1 MPIYEIQGKRPQIG
15 STSYVH
21 PTAVI
26 IGDVVIGEG
35 CWIGPNVTI
44 RADEGTIR
52 MGDFSNLQDNSVIH
66 GREVVLGKY
75 SHLGHACVL
84 HGVTLGEHVLVA
96 IKAVVLDGAE
106 IGDWC
111 TIAAG
116 AVVAPRAKVPA
127 RKMLM
132 GVPAA
137 IVGDAPPDR
146 EKNFDWSHS
155 TGYLAKPK
163 QYKESL
169 RELTFEEVSTS

>member
-1 MPIYEIQGKRPQIG
+1 M
-15 STSYVH
+15 
-21 PTAVI
+21 
-26 IGDVVIGEG
+26 
-35 CWIGPNVTI
+35 
-44 RADEGTIR
+44 
-52 MGDFSNLQDNSVIH
+52 
-66 GREVVLGKY
+66 VLGKY
-75 SHLGHACVL
+75 SHLGHACVI
-84 HGVTLGEHVLVA
+84 HGATLGEHVLVA
-96 IKAVVLDGAE
+96 IKAVVLDGVE

-116 AVVAPRAKVPA
+116 AVVAPRAKIPP

-146 EKNFDWSHS
+146 EENFDWSHS

-169 RELTFEEVSTS
+169 IELSLADVMTS

>member
-1 MPIYEIQGKRPQIG
+1 MPFYEVQGKRPQIG

-21 PTAVI
+21 PTAVL

-35 CWIGPNVTI
+35 CWIGPHVTM
-44 RADEGTIR
+44 RADEGAIR
-52 MGDFSNLQDNSVIH
+52 MGDYSNLQDNSVIH

-75 SHLGHACVL
+75 SHLGHACVI
-84 HGVTLGEHVLVA
+84 HGATLGEHVLVA
-96 IKAVVLDGAE
+96 IKAVILDGVE

-116 AVVAPRAKVPA
+116 AVVAPRAKIPA

-146 EKNFDWSHS
+146 EENFDWTYS

-163 QYKESL
+163 QYTESL
-169 RELTFEEVSTS
+169 IELSLADVQTS